1 MVLESRKYYSCA
13 VVYFQLPGPWSL
25 GDSFSLLILLSLFS
39 VSSPQHIRTIEN
51 RLTSEYI
58 QDFVGMKDCGVGW
71 EHILKKKKREEKS
84 QRKKE
89 SKERKERK
97 KWQELVNHSS

>member
-71 EHILKKKKREEKS
+71 EHILKKKKG
-84 QRKKE
+84 KK
-89 SKERKERK
+89 KARERK
-97 KWQELVNHSS
+97 KIKKEKKERSGKN

>member
-71 EHILKKKKREEKS
+71 EHILKKKKKG
-84 QRKKE
+84 KK
-89 SKERKERK
+89 KARERK
-97 KWQELVNHSS
+97 KVKKEKKERSGKN